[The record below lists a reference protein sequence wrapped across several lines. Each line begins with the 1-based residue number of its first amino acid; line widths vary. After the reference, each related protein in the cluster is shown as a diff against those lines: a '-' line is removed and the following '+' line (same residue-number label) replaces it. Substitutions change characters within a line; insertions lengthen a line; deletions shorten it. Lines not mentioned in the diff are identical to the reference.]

1 MHILA
6 SWSKHSQRPIKSRSN
21 VKVVCL
27 QCFLCS
33 NVQNEEL
40 SQRQGS
46 FNVLPDL
53 CKSPH
58 GHHYL
63 SWQVLTHKHFHIPVF
78 NKLLGDYSNTSVCI
92 ILFSIFLTVH
102 SLVFLQERINPKTE
116 ESVWPITPRLSTS
129 SFWPVTDAM
138 LW

>member
-1 MHILA
+1 
-6 SWSKHSQRPIKSRSN
+6 
-21 VKVVCL
+21 
-27 QCFLCS
+27 
-33 NVQNEEL
+33 VQNEEL

-53 CKSPH
+53 CTSPH

-63 SWQVLTHKHFHIPVF
+63 SWQVLAHKHFHIPVF
-78 NKLLGDYSNTSVCI
+78 NIRVVMLLGDYSYTSVC
-92 ILFSIFLTVH
+92 LLHSFIFHISFYPLIF
-102 SLVFLQERINPKTE
+102 FLQVRINPKTE